1 MRQNVIGIIKMDTDS
16 ESTGES
22 ADEMDSCSLQ
32 YQEADSSLLCTAVFI
47 KNVQV
52 TSDDLVL
59 LYVHPDPQP
68 EESRITHSIKSL
80 LVSIGLIFALTS
92 LIVLSL

>member
-1 MRQNVIGIIKMDTDS
+1 MDMDS

-32 YQEADSSLLCTAVFI
+32 YQEADSSLLGTAVFI

-52 TSDDLVL
+52 TSGDLVL
-59 LYVHPDPQP
+59 LYVHPDSQL
-68 EESRITHSIKSL
+68 EEARKIHSIKSL
-80 LVSIGLIFALTS
+80 LALLGFAFALIS
-92 LIVLSL
+92 LIALSL